1 MQDGAVGNFGPS
13 AGGREVITAT
23 QRRAA
28 IECRICRRARGLHKL
43 LSQIDH
49 LDTLDD
55 TMIARES
62 TPCQANLGR
71 WVVRLLKPGD
81 LHIGQIARTVVFGQL
96 NMLTNLAQAIST
108 ATEM

>member
-1 MQDGAVGNFGPS
+1 MN
-13 AGGREVITAT
+13 
-23 QRRAA
+23 AA
-28 IECRICRRARGLHKL
+28 NADVRDVCISCCRKFY
-43 LSQIDH
+43 H

-71 WVVRLLKPGD
+71 WVVRHLKPGD

-96 NMLTNLAQAIST
+96 NMLTKLAQAIST
-108 ATEM
+108 AAEI

>member
-1 MQDGAVGNFGPS
+1 MKSSLPLRGELPLNAAYADVPRS
-13 AGGREVITAT
+13 AR
-23 QRRAA
+23 
-28 IECRICRRARGLHKL
+28 CLHKL

-96 NMLTNLAQAIST
+96 NMLTNSGQAIST